1 MDGNIEGKYMLYA
14 SYDGEDSSNASDW
27 GYSDEVYDS
36 LEEARKDAK
45 SWLRDL
51 QDTWEYEKK
60 IADEEGEECV
70 PESKE
75 DLYISICHAIYYDG
89 RTYSP
94 YGLGDKIETVRDCDL
109 DKEQKKGR
117 GR

>member
-75 DLYISICHAIYYDG
+75 DLYIAICNTIYYAG
-89 RTYSP
+89 ST
-94 YGLGDKIETVRDCDL
+94 YGLGDEIETVRDCDL
-109 DKEQKKGR
+109 ENEQKKNKSR